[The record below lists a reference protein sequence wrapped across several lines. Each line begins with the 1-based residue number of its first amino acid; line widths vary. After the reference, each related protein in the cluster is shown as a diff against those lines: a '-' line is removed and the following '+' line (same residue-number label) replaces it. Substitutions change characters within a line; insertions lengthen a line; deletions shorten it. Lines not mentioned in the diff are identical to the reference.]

1 MKVIVFGATGMI
13 GQGVLRECLLDR
25 DVDAVLAVGRSATG
39 QQHPKLREI
48 VHRDLLDLA
57 PVADE
62 LAGYDACFFCLGVSS
77 AGMSEA
83 DYRRVTYDLTLSA
96 AQLLAARNP
105 DMTFIYVSGMGT
117 DSKGRA
123 MWARVK
129 GETEDALLAL
139 PLRAY
144 MMRPGF
150 IQPMH
155 GIRSRTRLYAL
166 LYVVAAPLFPIL
178 RRLFPNAVT
187 TTGRV
192 GRAMIELARSGA
204 PERVLESR
212 DINAVAARSSSP

>member
-1 MKVIVFGATGMI
+1 MIYVGMGAFPAIAVIDGSTNKIAGAPIGMTQWPQGI
-13 GQGVLRECLLDR
+13 GVL
-25 DVDAVLAVGRSATG
+25 A
-39 QQHPKLREI
+39 K
-48 VHRDLLDLA
+48 
-57 PVADE
+57 
-62 LAGYDACFFCLGVSS
+62 
-77 AGMSEA
+77 
-83 DYRRVTYDLTLSA
+83 
-96 AQLLAARNP
+96 RN
-105 DMTFIYVSGMGT
+105 FIYVSGMGT

-204 PERVLESR
+204 QKRVLESR
-212 DINAVAARSSSP
+212 DINAVAARLSSP